1 MTILED
7 TARLVEERLGDAL
20 GGIHIERAVL
30 GLFFTGVKLSNGSG
44 GICFTPVKDIPE
56 AVCCPSSAGR
66 IFKPETLQGLKAE
79 DILSALPSSEP
90 LKVAVAVAT
99 LNALSS
105 LLLFGEQENGYSIK
119 TGMDALDAVDP
130 QKASAVSVVGAII
143 PALRMLKGGDVK
155 WWVIEEDAR
164 TLKEDEISHYVS
176 FSNSEEQIKESDL
189 LIITG
194 VTLLNRTLEW
204 ILERA
209 RPDAKIALMGPTAS
223 MLPDALF
230 NRGVNVVG
238 GVRVK
243 RPDELLDLL
252 AMGGSGYHF
261 FDTLAD
267 RIVMTK
273 G

>member
-194 VTLLNRTLEW
+194 VTLYRCDSFEPHPGMDPRESPPRCENCTHGSYSQHA
-204 ILERA
+204 A
-209 RPDAKIALMGPTAS
+209 RCPVQSRCQCGR
-223 MLPDALF
+223 
-230 NRGVNVVG
+230 RGARKKTG
-238 GVRVK
+238 
-243 RPDELLDLL
+243 
-252 AMGGSGYHF
+252 
-261 FDTLAD
+261 
-267 RIVMTK
+267 
-273 G
+273 